1 MKKFHTEINKVF
13 LQFRKKQILTIALSV
28 LMVLSKFLLLIIM
41 QKAVDSITVNKL
53 EMTIGYLKESV
64 LLIFTFFLINC
75 IFQYFF
81 RDLEYTC
88 HYALVKS
95 LFGKAVDKKYIFHE
109 KHSST
114 LLLSMI
120 KEDSK
125 FISDWKSIG
134 LIAVISNAITL
145 VIAFA
150 ILFYYNV
157 LITAFILVIIII
169 CFSLTHYISKKIGNK
184 TYDLQVSNCEM
195 NQRIMESFNG
205 IKDIKQYRKEDFFKK
220 QLDRFIDR
228 DTYQHSKIISRLSAV
243 FTSIYTVLTTA
254 LPILALIAGVLLIL
268 AGQFTIGQLI
278 TTYALIG
285 NLQEPVLAIPE
296 MLNQRRQA
304 LSIQEK
310 IMPIL
315 EKEDAIYL
323 KNTLD
328 KLQEFSVDSK
338 EYQFEDGKTILKNIK
353 LVIKKGSHILLKGES
368 GKGKT
373 SVLNLISRFYS
384 TQGQAITMMYNQISI
399 DAISPDSYYE
409 HVIQAQQIPYIFKTS
424 LFDNIALGES
434 YREEDVKEILQVVCL
449 EELVLEKGI
458 DYQIENKG
466 ENLSGGQRQRIGI
479 ARALIRK
486 PDILMLDE
494 PTSALNEELSK
505 TLVKRVV
512 EYCIHN
518 EITLLTVSHSE
529 VFEEYYETAG
539 YEKAEK
545 IILQ

>member
-1 MKKFHTEINKVF
+1 MKKFHMEINKVF
-13 LQFRKKQILTIALSV
+13 LQFRKKQILTIALSIF
-28 LMVLSKFLLLIIM
+28 MVLSKFLLLMII
-41 QKAVDSITVNKL
+41 QKAVDSITGNKL
-53 EMTIGYLKESV
+53 EVTMDYLKESV
-64 LLIFTFFLINC
+64 WLILVFFVINC

-88 HYALVKS
+88 HYALLKS
-95 LFGKAVDKKYIFHE
+95 LFGKATDKEYIFHE

-150 ILFYYNV
+150 ILFYYNI
-157 LITAFILVIIII
+157 LITVFILAIIVT
-169 CFSLTHYISKKIGNK
+169 CFVLTHYISKKIGNK
-184 TYDLQVSNCEM
+184 TYDLQVSNSGM
-195 NQRIMESFNG
+195 NQKIMESFNG
-205 IKDIKQYRKEDFFKK
+205 IKDIKQYGKEDFFKN
-220 QLDRFIDR
+220 QLDEFIDR
-228 DTYQHSKIISRLSAV
+228 DTYQHSKSISRLSAV
-243 FTSIYTVLTTA
+243 FTSIYAVLTTA
-254 LPILALIAGVLLIL
+254 LPILALIAGVFLIL

-310 IMPIL
+310 IMPLL
-315 EKEDAIYL
+315 EKEDVVYS
-323 KNTLD
+323 KNVLN
-328 KLQEFSVDSK
+328 KLQKFSMDSK
-338 EYQFEDGKTILKNIK
+338 EYEFEDGKKILKNLK
-353 LVIKKGSHILLKGES
+353 MVIKKGSHILLKGES

-384 TQGQAITMMYNQISI
+384 TQGQMISMKYNGICI
-399 DAISPDSYYE
+399 EDIFPDSYYR
-409 HVIQAQQIPYIFKTS
+409 HVIQAQQIPYIFKAS

-434 YREEDVKEILQVVCL
+434 YTEEDVKEVLKVVCM
-449 EELVLEKGI
+449 EEFIQEKKM
-458 DYQIENKG
+458 DYQIEEKG

-505 TLVKRVV
+505 ILVKRVV

-518 EITLLTVSHSE
+518 EIALITVSHSE
-529 VFEEYYETAG
+529 VFEEYYETRG
-539 YEKAEK
+539 YEKVEK